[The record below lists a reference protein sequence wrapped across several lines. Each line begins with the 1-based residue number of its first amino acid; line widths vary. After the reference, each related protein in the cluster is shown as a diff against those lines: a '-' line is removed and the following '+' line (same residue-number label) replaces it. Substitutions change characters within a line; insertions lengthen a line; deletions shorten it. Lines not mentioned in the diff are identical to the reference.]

1 LVATCDLVVVGI
13 GWDDDGSMNDLIRAL
28 HEAVRARDNLLAV
41 VAHDLRN
48 YLTTILAS
56 ADLLAEDAS
65 RADDRPL
72 GALRRSASQMAR
84 IIESLADA
92 SMIESGELT
101 METMATDPSLLLQ
114 DAVSMLSPRASA
126 LSIALEV
133 RIDERLP
140 EVCCDPTRIQQVLA
154 NLVGNALK
162 FTPAHREIVLVAN
175 RVGSEVWISV
185 CDPGA
190 GIAEHDLE
198 LVFERY
204 WRGSTGRQGTGLG
217 LFIARG
223 IVEAHGGRIWV
234 ESEVGRG
241 STFTFTLP
249 VDAPE
254 TATLP
259 VALVAAR

>member
-1 LVATCDLVVVGI
+1 
-13 GWDDDGSMNDLIRAL
+13 MRAL

-48 YLTTILAS
+48 YLATILAS
-56 ADLLAEDAS
+56 AELLAEDAS
-65 RADDRPL
+65 RADARPL
-72 GALRRSASQMAR
+72 GALRRSASQMTR

-101 METMATDPSLLLQ
+101 METMAFDPSTLLH
-114 DAVSMLSPRASA
+114 DAVSMLAARAAA
-126 LSIALEV
+126 LSLSLTV
-133 RIDERLP
+133 RIDEPLP

-162 FTPAHREIVLVAN
+162 FTPPHREIVLMAN
-175 RVGSEVWISV
+175 RVGTEVWISV
-185 CDPGA
+185 CDPGV
-190 GIAEHDLE
+190 GIPESKLE

-204 WRGSTGRQGTGLG
+204 WRGTSGRQGTGLG

-249 VDAPE
+249 VDQPE
-254 TATLP
+254 ASSLP
-259 VALVAAR
+259 VSLLSAL